1 MCNFSGPPTNTPT
14 FLTPDSLRRFTNTD
28 CEDHECMCNTIS
40 THHQLLVMERSAVI
54 TKKEAFN
61 DVLTFFFF
69 TMNVAHVSK
78 SEPATSRGSPC
89 VRYVRPKP
97 LTSRVDAL
105 LCEASPLPY
114 FTEYG
119 SGLIIYYPLNVAV
132 LLITFFTLLYL
143 ECIKK
148 KFYKGTNHCVQ

>member
-1 MCNFSGPPTNTPT
+1 
-14 FLTPDSLRRFTNTD
+14 
-28 CEDHECMCNTIS
+28 
-40 THHQLLVMERSAVI
+40 
-54 TKKEAFN
+54 
-61 DVLTFFFF
+61 
-69 TMNVAHVSK
+69 MNVAHVSK

-105 LCEASPLPY
+105 LCEASPLPH

-132 LLITFFTLLYL
+132 LLITFLRYCIWSVSRRRFTKEQTTACNENPTRDNVLVS
-143 ECIKK
+143 E
-148 KFYKGTNHCVQ
+148 